1 MEFRFTPE
9 EEKLVKEVHDFLER
23 EVTPQLVAEC
33 FELGFIY
40 GGPEGRKVIPKMG
53 ASGWLCPTWLK
64 EYGGLESSEMVRFK
78 IVDDMAYM
86 GVPFHL
92 MGAHMAG
99 PTILRYGSEANKKRF
114 LPPIARGE
122 VEYAL
127 GYTEPQ
133 AGSDL
138 ASIEMRAEV
147 KGDHFLLNGQK
158 MFNTNCH
165 VAEYHWLAVRTN
177 SDPNIPKHRGIS
189 LMIVDMKSPGI
200 TIRPMITMAGW
211 RTNEVFYDN
220 VKVPKENLVGELD
233 RGFYYIM
240 AALDFE
246 RMSPVGLYRRLF
258 EELMEYTKE
267 TKING
272 KPLSKNP
279 VIRQKLAEVAIELE
293 AAQLLYYRLAYLL
306 DRGEV
311 TNYQASM
318 QKVFITESGQH
329 LTNIGMQI
337 MGYYG
342 QLEQDSKW
350 APLQGKMQYFYRD
363 SIVGTIYGGTSEI
376 QRNVIALRGL
386 GLPAR

>member
-1 MEFRFTPE
+1 
-9 EEKLVKEVHDFLER
+9 
-23 EVTPQLVAEC
+23 
-33 FELGFIY
+33 
-40 GGPEGRKVIPKMG
+40 
-53 ASGWLCPTWLK
+53 
-64 EYGGLESSEMVRFK
+64 
-78 IVDDMAYM
+78 
-86 GVPFHL
+86 
-92 MGAHMAG
+92 
-99 PTILRYGSEANKKRF
+99 
-114 LPPIARGE
+114 
-122 VEYAL
+122 
-127 GYTEPQ
+127 
-133 AGSDL
+133 
-138 ASIEMRAEV
+138 MRAEV